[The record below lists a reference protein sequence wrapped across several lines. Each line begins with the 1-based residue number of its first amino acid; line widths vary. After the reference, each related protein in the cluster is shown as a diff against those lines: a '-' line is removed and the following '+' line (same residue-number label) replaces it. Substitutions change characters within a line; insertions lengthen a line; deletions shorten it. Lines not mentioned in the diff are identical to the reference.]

1 MLYYYP
7 YYNYTHCFNQ
17 TETLKYLCKSFV
29 VKMTGSFAETEIHA
43 DVDVPSHSN
52 DAARFANE
60 LQYSTSNGLFSSD
73 QQNL

>member
-1 MLYYYP
+1 
-7 YYNYTHCFNQ
+7 
-17 TETLKYLCKSFV
+17 
-29 VKMTGSFAETEIHA
+29 MTGSFAETEIHA

-52 DAARFANE
+52 DTARFANE

>member
-1 MLYYYP
+1 MLYCYP

-17 TETLKYLCKSFV
+17 SETLKYLCKSFV

-52 DAARFANE
+52 DTARFANE